1 MYWHLCK
8 ADFFKIM
15 LIMRLDLINK
25 KIFIKHYEKLI
36 KEARSYD
43 KIAFSKAIKIYHFS
57 LLLIFIFLLIR
68 VLHGLT

>member
-43 KIAFSKAIKIYHFS
+43 KIAFSRAIKVYHYS
-57 LLLIFIFLLIR
+57 LLLIFILLLVR
-68 VLHGLT
+68 VIYGFS